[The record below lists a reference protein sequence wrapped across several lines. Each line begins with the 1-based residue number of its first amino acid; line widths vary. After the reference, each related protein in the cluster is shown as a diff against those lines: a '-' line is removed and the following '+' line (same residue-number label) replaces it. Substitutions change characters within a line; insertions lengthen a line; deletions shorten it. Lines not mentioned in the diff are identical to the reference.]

1 MPVTG
6 QKPNR
11 YRTSL
16 CHDAGLVPLL
26 DLQHGECEERGSE
39 SESKATL
46 STINGTGRRMTQ
58 MLVVVVVVVVVVV
71 LLLLLLRI

>member
-1 MPVTG
+1 MVHGSGGEARRCKT
-6 QKPNR
+6 Q
-11 YRTSL
+11 
-16 CHDAGLVPLL
+16 GLR
-26 DLQHGECEERGSE
+26 QQSTGECEERGSE

-46 STINGTGRRMTQ
+46 STINDTGRRMTQ